1 MMRAVVRAPAAR
13 MAALWLVRY
22 SEENAWL
29 RCVAQRSRPEGLLE
43 DAGADERI
51 WFGCRVCVDAHV
63 LVADGVPYQ
72 CSSEVVSSCSVHH
85 FPHTNDFLTQYKA
98 RLMK

>member
-1 MMRAVVRAPAAR
+1 M
-13 MAALWLVRY
+13 
-22 SEENAWL
+22 
-29 RCVAQRSRPEGLLE
+29 E

-85 FPHTNDFLTQYKA
+85 FSHTNDFLMQYKA